1 MSFFDR
7 KEVKD
12 VFAYLNF
19 FANTHDEISL
29 SRILKV
35 PNKGIT
41 KSTVEKLED
50 LAGQYCL
57 MQSKKSEFYARMLK
71 SQMTYL
77 KEYKDWRD
85 MAGRFGHGRTPT
97 YVDKVLAALDK
108 MGVK

>member
-1 MSFFDR
+1 M
-7 KEVKD
+7 V
-12 VFAYLNF
+12 
-19 FANTHDEISL
+19 
-29 SRILKV
+29 
-35 PNKGIT
+35 
-41 KSTVEKLED
+41 KLEE
-50 LAGQYCL
+50 LAGEYCL
-57 MQSKKSEFYARMLK
+57 IQAKKSKFYARMLK